1 MSSINKVVLIGN
13 VGQEVVVKEVGGAKV
28 ANFSIA
34 CGEKYKDKDGNVVEK
49 TEWVNIV
56 AWQKL
61 AEVIEKYVK
70 KGDQIYIEGR
80 LQTRK
85 YEKDGQTHY
94 ATDVRAVDMVML
106 GGKKESGAFG
116 DRHTPPSAPPPPDSD
131 GGDADLPF

>member
-1 MSSINKVVLIGN
+1 MSSVNRVILIGN
-13 VGQEVVVKEVGGAKV
+13 VGQEIAAKEVGGVKV
-28 ANFSIA
+28 VNFSIA

-61 AEVIEKYVK
+61 AEIIEKYVK
-70 KGDQIYIEGR
+70 KGDQIFIEGR

-94 ATDVRAVDMVML
+94 ATDVRAENMTML
-106 GGKKESGAFG
+106 GGKRDAGSNELPSQN
-116 DRHTPPSAPPPPDSD
+116 TPPPASGNSGDDS
-131 GGDADLPF
+131 LPF

>member
-1 MSSINKVVLIGN
+1 MSSINKVILIGN

-106 GGKKESGAFG
+106 GGKKESGNPV
-116 DRHTPPSAPPPPDSD
+116 PPSAPPPPPASD
-131 GGDADLPF
+131 GGDDLPF